1 MRVYG
6 VRRWCAGSFVLAG
19 ALVLFSGCG
28 SGDGSGDSGSSDPV
42 QVGLLTS
49 TSGPLSSYGE
59 QYLEGFEVGLNYA
72 TDGTGEVGG
81 REIEVTE
88 RDTAGDP
95 ANAVSVA
102 TDLIGEGYT
111 ILAGPASS
119 GVSTQV
125 APLAEQNQILYVSG
139 PAATDEIT
147 GINDYTFRSGRQTYQ
162 DLSTASSLIGDVD
175 GAQITTFAQDSA
187 FGQANVA
194 GVEAVLGEQGAET
207 ESILVPPDTNDFTPF
222 ARQAAQSD
230 SDLLFVAWAGASASN
245 MWQALDQ
252 QGAIEDTTVATGL
265 DLRSSYD
272 TFGPASEDI
281 QFLSHYF
288 YRAPDN
294 EANQFLIDELEA
306 QDTVPDLFHPDGF
319 VAAQMIVH
327 ALEEGSAEDV
337 DSMVEALEGY
347 SFEAPKGDQTVRAS
361 DHAMLQP
368 MFTARLTESGGS
380 YEPELIDTLPPEEVA
395 PPEGE

>member
-1 MRVYG
+1 
-6 VRRWCAGSFVLAG
+6 LA
-19 ALVLFSGCG
+19 
-28 SGDGSGDSGSSDPV
+28 
-42 QVGLLTS
+42 
-49 TSGPLSSYGE
+49 SYGE
-59 QYLEGFEVGLNYA
+59 QYLEGFEVGLDYA
-72 TDGTGEVGG
+72 TDGTGEVNG

-95 ANAVSVA
+95 ADAVSAA

-125 APLAEQNQILYVSG
+125 APLAEQNQILYISG
-139 PAATDEIT
+139 SAATDELT

-162 DLSTASSLIGDVD
+162 DLSTASSLIGDMEGKKV
-175 GAQITTFAQDSA
+175 TTFAQDSA

-194 GVEAVLGEQGAET
+194 GVEAVLGGQGAQT

-222 ARQAAQSD
+222 ARQAEQSGA
-230 SDLLFVAWAGASASN
+230 DLLFVAWAGASASN

-252 QGAIEDTTVATGL
+252 QGALDDTTVATGL
-265 DLRSSYD
+265 DIRSSYD

-288 YRAPDN
+288 YQAPDN
-294 EANQFLIDELEA
+294 EANQFLVDELEA
-306 QDTVPDLFHPDGF
+306 RDTVPDLFHPDGF
-319 VAAQMIVH
+319 VAAQMIVR
-327 ALEEGSAEDV
+327 ALEEGSAEEV
-337 DSMVEALEGY
+337 DSMVQALEGY
-347 SFEAPKGDQTVRAS
+347 SFEAPKGEQTVRAS

-368 MFTARLTESGGS
+368 MFTARLAESGDTF
-380 YEPELIDTLPPEEVA
+380 EPELVETLPAEEVA
-395 PPEGE
+395 PPEPE